1 MFGNNVTR
9 AQVFNPKPI
18 QNPELLN
25 FTTPD
30 VVGRTQL
37 RVAGLPH
44 DRSNWASGRE
54 IAYH

>member
-1 MFGNNVTR
+1 MTVQAVPHSDRNC
-9 AQVFNPKPI
+9 
-18 QNPELLN
+18 L
-25 FTTPD
+25 

-54 IAYH
+54 IAPQSQSLDPES